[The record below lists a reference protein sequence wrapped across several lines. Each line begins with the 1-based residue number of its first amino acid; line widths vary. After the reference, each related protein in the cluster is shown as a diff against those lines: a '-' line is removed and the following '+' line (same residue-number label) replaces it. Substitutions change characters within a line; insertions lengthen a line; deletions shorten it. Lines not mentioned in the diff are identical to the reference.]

1 MVNTPDTAT
10 QKAYAAIAL
19 GFAARSCET
28 KKLKWKDVIPMMHM
42 EEEEDAVEKKI
53 YKINYERAKT
63 AGTKSNEKPYCVISG
78 EMEVNAIDFYRK
90 CFVEVNK
97 TYSADEKL
105 NAKMRDECKLLL
117 FNIINFFNKY

>member
-42 EEEEDAVEKKI
+42 EEEEDAVEKKYI
-53 YKINYERAKT
+53 KLIMNAQKQLEQNP
-63 AGTKSNEKPYCVISG
+63 TKSLIV
-78 EMEVNAIDFYRK
+78 
-90 CFVEVNK
+90 
-97 TYSADEKL
+97 
-105 NAKMRDECKLLL
+105 
-117 FNIINFFNKY
+117 